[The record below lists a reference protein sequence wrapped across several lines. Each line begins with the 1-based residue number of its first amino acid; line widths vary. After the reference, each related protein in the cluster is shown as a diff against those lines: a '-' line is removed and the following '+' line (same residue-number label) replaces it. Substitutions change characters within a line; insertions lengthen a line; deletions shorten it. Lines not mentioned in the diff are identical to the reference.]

1 MSFLITPILFTCGAL
16 IWYTI
21 SLQFTPYEKGGLLV
35 KQPTYIKA
43 VLGGFILFGDSVWTG
58 AKIIL
63 SSRKFVWLLLGTL
76 SLSMDTD
83 TWRVA

>member
-21 SLQFTPYEKGGLLV
+21 SLESTRYQKGGVLA

-43 VLGGFILFGDSVWTG
+43 VLGGFILLGDSVLTG
-58 AKIIL
+58 AKIIF
-63 SSRKFVWLLLGTL
+63 SSRKFV
-76 SLSMDTD
+76 
-83 TWRVA
+83 